1 MKDILRRNGL
11 FSAGFGARSA
21 YIDPGFISPEE
32 SLKRKQYYGH
42 PRNQFWR
49 IMGDLFGAGPDLNYA
64 ERTEILIRNGVS
76 LWDTVKTCS
85 RTTSADARIRNAA
98 YNDIDSFLL
107 TYPGIK
113 AIFFDGRTAAS
124 LFERGRRGKPD
135 IHAARIT
142 LPSTSPAHAAMK
154 YEEKLGRWKI
164 IKNYLELKVRSEEF
178 VRTET

>member
-1 MKDILRRNGL
+1 MKDI
-11 FSAGFGARSA
+11 FAEMTCFPPVAGF
-21 YIDPGFISPEE
+21 DPRILILGSFPGKE
-32 SLKRKQYYGH
+32 SLKREQYYGH

-49 IMGDLFGAGPDLNYA
+49 IMGDLFGAGPDLGYA
-64 ERTEILIRNGVS
+64 ERTEILMRKGVS

-85 RTTSADARIRNAA
+85 RTTSADARIRDAA

-107 TYPGIK
+107 TYPGIR

-135 IHAARIT
+135 ILIPRIT

-154 YEEKLGRWKI
+154 YEEKLERWKI
-164 IKNYLELKVRSEEF
+164 IKTYLEPDCHRRHSGA
-178 VRTET
+178 

>member
-1 MKDILRRNGL
+1 MKDILRKMACFPPVSGP
-11 FSAGFGARSA
+11 
-21 YIDPGFISPEE
+21 DPRILILGSFPSEE

-64 ERTEILIRNGVS
+64 ERTEILIRSGVS

-98 YNDIDSFLL
+98 YNDIDSFLR

-135 IHAARIT
+135 IYVARIT

-154 YEEKLGRWKI
+154 YEEKLRRWKI
-164 IKNYLELKVRSEEF
+164 IKTFVELDLSKA
-178 VRTET
+178 